1 MRSMRD
7 TSKIRVGIIGFG
19 YWGPNLARNVNLH
32 SGAELVAVCDADADN
47 RIRAATQ
54 YPKARLLDDSRALLA
69 ADDIDAV
76 IIATPAG
83 THTVLAEA
91 AFAAGKH
98 VLITKPVSTSAASAG
113 ALADL
118 AESSGK
124 VLLVDHTFLY
134 TQAVAALKLLL
145 DGEKL
150 GRALYYDSMRTGLGI
165 FKNDADVIDD
175 LAVHDIAI
183 TDYLFAERPHAVS
196 AISEASIPGQLPSL
210 AYVNFH
216 YPSGLHVHIAAHWL
230 SPIKQRKVVIAGSQ
244 QMVCWDDAQ
253 PEHALLAYDSGVV
266 ASNRPV
272 VAGRA
277 PLEYRHGTPQ
287 PIALAKSEAL
297 ADEIDDF
304 IDSIRHHRQP
314 RSCGRAA
321 ARVMKMAEAAGQSA
335 RQGGTPINIDW

>member
-1 MRSMRD
+1 MPD

-19 YWGPNLARNVNLH
+19 YWGPNLARNVNQH
-32 SGAELVAVCDADADN
+32 PGAELVAVCDTDADN
-47 RIRAATQ
+47 RIRAAAQ
-54 YPKARLLDDSRALLA
+54 YPRARLLDDSQALLT

-76 IIATPAG
+76 VIATPAG
-83 THTVLAEA
+83 THAVLAEA

-98 VLITKPVSTSAASAG
+98 VLITKPVSTSAASAE
-113 ALADL
+113 ALAGM

-134 TQAVAALKLLL
+134 AQAVAALKHLL
-145 DGEKL
+145 DGETL
-150 GRALYYDSMRTGLGI
+150 GHALYYDSMRTGLGI

-175 LAVHDIAI
+175 LAVHDMAI
-183 TDYLFAERPHAVS
+183 TDYLFDERPHTVS
-196 AISEASIPGQLPSL
+196 AISTASIPGHLPSL

-216 YPSGLHVHIAAHWL
+216 YRSGLHVHMAAHWL

-244 QMVCWDDAQ
+244 QMVYWDDAQ
-253 PEHALLAYDSGVV
+253 TQYALQVYDSGVV
-266 ASNRPV
+266 ASSRPI

-277 PLEYRHGTPQ
+277 PLDYRNGTPQ

-297 ADEIDDF
+297 AEEIDDF
-304 IDSIRHHRQP
+304 IGSIRHRRQP

-321 ARVMKMAEAAGQSA
+321 ARVMRMAEAAGQSA
-335 RQGGTPINIDW
+335 RQGGAPINIDW

>member
-1 MRSMRD
+1 MLD

-32 SGAELVAVCDADADN
+32 PGAELVAVCDTDADN
-47 RIRAATQ
+47 RMRAAAK
-54 YPKARLLDDSRALLA
+54 YPKARLVADSQAVLR

-76 IIATPAG
+76 VIATPAG
-83 THTVLAEA
+83 THAFLAKA
-91 AFAAGKH
+91 AFDAGKH
-98 VLITKPVSTSAASAG
+98 VLITKPVSTSAASAR
-113 ALADL
+113 ALAEL

-134 TQAVAALKLLL
+134 TQAVTQLKQLL
-145 DGEKL
+145 DGKKL

-165 FKNDADVIDD
+165 FKSDADVIDD

-183 TDYLFAERPHAVS
+183 TDYLFDERPHIVS
-196 AISEASIPGQLPSL
+196 AISAASIPGHLPSL

-216 YPSGLHVHIAAHWL
+216 YCSGLHVHIAAHWL

-244 QMVCWDDAQ
+244 QMVCWDDTQ
-253 PEHALLAYDSGVV
+253 PEHALLAYESGVV
-266 ASNRPV
+266 ASSGPV

-277 PLEYRHGTPQ
+277 PLDYRHGTPQ

-297 ADEIDDF
+297 AGEIDDF
-304 IDSIRHHRQP
+304 IDSIRHRRQP

-321 ARVMKMAEAAGQSA
+321 VRVMQMAEAAGQSA
-335 RQGGTPINIDW
+335 RQGGTPINITW